1 MDQLKA
7 ILHKNKFH
15 ILVLKAK
22 EQSKTKKQL
31 ESLKILT
38 ETLEYINELHNYT
51 EALEYEIRQLKAQNS
66 KLMLDNALLKK
77 EVKELKEFLNEN
89 S

>member
-7 ILHKNKFH
+7 IEYKNQFH

-31 ESLKILT
+31 ESLRILT

-51 EALEYEIRQLKAQNS
+51 EAVEYEIRQLKAQNS

>member
-7 ILHKNKFH
+7 IEYKNQFH

-51 EALEYEIRQLKAQNS
+51 EAVEYEIRQLKAQNS

-77 EVKELKEFLNEN
+77 EVKELKEFLND
-89 S
+89 

>member
-7 ILHKNKFH
+7 IEYKNQFH

-31 ESLKILT
+31 ESLRILT

-51 EALEYEIRQLKAQNS
+51 EAVEYEIRQLKAQNS
-66 KLMLDNALLKK
+66 KIMLDNALLKK
-77 EVKELKEFLNEN
+77 EVKELKQFLND
-89 S
+89 

>member
-7 ILHKNKFH
+7 IEYKNQFH

-31 ESLKILT
+31 ESLKVLT
-38 ETLEYINELHNYT
+38 ETLEYINDLHNYT
-51 EALEYEIRQLKAQNS
+51 EAVEYEIRQLKAQNS
-66 KLMLDNALLKK
+66 KVMLDNALLKK
-77 EVKELKEFLNEN
+77 EVKELKEFLND
-89 S
+89 

>member
-7 ILHKNKFH
+7 IEYKNQFH

-31 ESLKILT
+31 ESLRILT

-51 EALEYEIRQLKAQNS
+51 EAVEYEIRQLKAQNS
-66 KLMLDNALLKK
+66 KVMLDNALLKK
-77 EVKELKEFLNEN
+77 EVKELKEFLND
-89 S
+89 

>member
-66 KLMLDNALLKK
+66 KLMLDNAILKK
-77 EVKELKEFLNEN
+77 EVKDLKEFLK
-89 S
+89 

>member
-7 ILHKNKFH
+7 IEYKNQFH

-31 ESLKILT
+31 ESLRILT

-51 EALEYEIRQLKAQNS
+51 EAVEYEIRQLKAQNS

-77 EVKELKEFLNEN
+77 EVKELKEFIND
-89 S
+89 